1 MKNEL
6 LNDLYKPFENIKEK
20 PGSGKYKYVSSRDVI
35 DRMNRV
41 FEGNWTSEVI
51 DDLVAED
58 NVLVRVR
65 VYVKD
70 NGESFYH
77 EGYGSSNIARFSFG
91 DKKGQAINI
100 GNNYNSA
107 KSLAIKDACKKW
119 GVALYI
125 EDNPYDEEFVNDG
138 VSTGSPAPSAPKKTL
153 PEVEHTLPNVPPAGN
168 LSADTMEFSPPPF
181 PDEVSKPELVTDTFG
196 NTTPEQTTGVEKITD
211 VQRVAIQGLLEL
223 KKLDYKELL
232 INALGRKDNLPA
244 SPEDLTYQDAVT
256 VIKYGNNVKK

>member
-6 LNDLYKPFENIKEK
+6 LNDLYKPFENIKQK
-20 PGSGKYKYVSSRDVI
+20 PGSGKYKYVPSRDII

-41 FEGNWTSEVI
+41 FEGNWATEVLENKI
-51 DDLVAED
+51 VED
-58 NVLVRVR
+58 NVLIRVR
-65 VYVKD
+65 VCVKD
-70 NGESFYH
+70 NGQSCYH
-77 EGYGSSNIARFSFG
+77 EGFGSSQIARFTFG

-125 EDNPYDEEFVNDG
+125 EDNPYDEEFVNE
-138 VSTGSPAPSAPKKTL
+138 STSPEQKTELPSPPKELKPTIPSAPQGGSAVST
-153 PEVEHTLPNVPPAGN
+153 PP
-168 LSADTMEFSPPPF
+168 TEFSPPPF
-181 PDEVSKPELVTDTFG
+181 PDKVSKPQIDTDVFG
-196 NTTPEQTTGVEKITD
+196 NDTTQPTTEDEQKITD

-232 INALGRKDNLPA
+232 INALGREDNLPD
-244 SPEDLTYQDAVT
+244 SPEHLTYQEAVT